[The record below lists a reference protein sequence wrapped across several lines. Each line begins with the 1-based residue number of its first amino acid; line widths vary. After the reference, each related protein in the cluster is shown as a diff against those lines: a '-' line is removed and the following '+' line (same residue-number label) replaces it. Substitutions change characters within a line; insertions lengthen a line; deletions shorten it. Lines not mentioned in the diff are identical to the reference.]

1 LKNSWSVDGWSLLNK
16 DIKVIV
22 FDMDGVL
29 VDIESSWDFVHKAFG
44 INGRENFESYL
55 RGEFDYQEF
64 MRKDIGLWGRVHVDQ
79 IRKILDQVP
88 FMKGTKVTVD
98 IFRNNGY
105 KTAIISSG
113 LSILAEK
120 LKRKLGLDYI
130 FANNLLIDEEG
141 FLTGEGN
148 PVVGLWDK
156 KRVLQSLLKILEMKP
171 KHCAVV
177 GDSVFDI
184 SLFDM
189 VGFSIAFNS
198 RDERVKKSADI
209 SIESKDLRT
218 VLSHF
223 KTNMVN

>member
-1 LKNSWSVDGWSLLNK
+1 LSVDGWSFMKK
-16 DIKVIV
+16 DIKVVV

-44 INGRENFESYL
+44 IDGRENFERYL
-55 RGEFDYQEF
+55 RGEFDYREF

-88 FMKGTKVTVD
+88 FMKGSKVT
-98 IFRNNGY
+98 IEILRNSGY

-113 LSILAEK
+113 LSVLAEK
-120 LKRKLGLDYI
+120 LQRKLGLDYV
-130 FANNLLIDEEG
+130 FANDLLIDNEG

-148 PVVGLWDK
+148 PVVGLWNK
-156 KRVLQSLLKILEMKP
+156 EKVLQRLLKILKMEP
-171 KHCAVV
+171 EQCAFM
-177 GDSVFDI
+177 GDSIFDI
-184 SLFDM
+184 PLFDT

-198 RDERVKKSADI
+198 RDERVMKSADI

-218 VLSHF
+218 ILPHF
-223 KTNMVN
+223 KTKIVS

>member
-1 LKNSWSVDGWSLLNK
+1 
-16 DIKVIV
+16 
-22 FDMDGVL
+22 MDGVL
-29 VDIESSWDFVHKAFG
+29 LDIESSWDFVHKAFG
-44 INGRENFESYL
+44 IDGRENFESYL
-55 RGEFDYQEF
+55 RGEFDYREF

-98 IFRNNGY
+98 FFRNNGY

-130 FANNLLIDEEG
+130 FANNLLIDKVG
-141 FLTGEGN
+141 FLTAEGN
-148 PVVGLWDK
+148 PVVELWDK
-156 KRVLQSLLKILEMKP
+156 KRVLQRLLKILEMKP

-218 VLSHF
+218 ILPHF
-223 KTNMVN
+223 KTKIVN